1 MKRVAVHCSKILF
14 LLSIASAQHA
24 IADSSPQRFEVAA
37 KRFSFQ
43 PEQITVQVGRP
54 VVLELTSEDVTH
66 GLKSKEFRF
75 NMTTH
80 KGQTTEV
87 TFTPRESGRFVAR
100 CSHFCGM
107 GHGSMTFVINV
118 VDK

>member
-1 MKRVAVHCSKILF
+1 MNQVAAHCLRILL
-14 LLSIASAQHA
+14 LLSIASALHA
-24 IADSSPQRFEVAA
+24 RADSSPQRFEVVA

-43 PEQITVQVGRP
+43 PAQITVRVGSP

-66 GLKSKEFRF
+66 GLKSKEFQF
-75 NMTTH
+75 NVTIH
-80 KGQTTEV
+80 KGQTAEA
-87 TFTPRESGRFVAR
+87 TFTPREAGRFVAR

>member
-1 MKRVAVHCSKILF
+1 MNRAANVSVKIL
-14 LLSIASAQHA
+14 LLFSLASVLVAN
-24 IADSSPQRFEVAA
+24 ADSSPQRFNVVA

-43 PEQITVQVGRP
+43 PEQITVQDRRP

-66 GLKSKEFRF
+66 GLKIKELNVNVIVR
-75 NMTTH
+75 
-80 KGQTTEV
+80 KGQTKEV
-87 TFTPRESGRFVAR
+87 TFTPDHAGRFVGR

-118 VDK
+118 VDQ